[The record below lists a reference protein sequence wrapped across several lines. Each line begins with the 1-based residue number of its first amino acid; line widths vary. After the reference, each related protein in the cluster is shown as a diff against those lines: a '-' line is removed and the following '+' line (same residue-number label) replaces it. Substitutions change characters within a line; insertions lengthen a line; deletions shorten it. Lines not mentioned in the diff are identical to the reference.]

1 MEEADLSKMVGFALA
16 GPGKR
21 GGNDGIRGV
30 FGGGGVGMWIC
41 VFCGFLNMGRHGV
54 CERCGQE
61 RRR

>member
-30 FGGGGVGMWIC
+30 FGGGGVGMWTWDGMAFAKGVGRRGGGRC
-41 VFCGFLNMGRHGV
+41 VV
-54 CERCGQE
+54 C
-61 RRR
+61 